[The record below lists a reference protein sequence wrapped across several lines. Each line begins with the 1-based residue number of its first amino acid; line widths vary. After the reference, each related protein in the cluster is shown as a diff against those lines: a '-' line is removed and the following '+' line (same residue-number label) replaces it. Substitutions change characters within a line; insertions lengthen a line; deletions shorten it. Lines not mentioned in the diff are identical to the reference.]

1 MAQLVYEY
9 DVVVVGAGHAGVEA
23 ALAAARMGLS
33 TALLT
38 MNADTVA
45 QMSCNPA
52 IGGIAKGQI
61 VREIDALGG
70 EMGKVIDAAGIQF
83 RMLNRT
89 KGPAMHSPRA
99 QADKKLYQFTMK
111 HRVEA
116 QPGLTLRQEIVEAI
130 VLEDCGLRIADS
142 GFKTPTSIRNPQS
155 AIRNRVLGV
164 LARGDTLYRSR
175 AIVLT
180 TGTFLKALMHM
191 GEAKTRGGRA
201 GDQSAETLS
210 DSLTACGF
218 ELARFKTGTPCRLN
232 GRTIDFDRVEPQPG
246 DFEPRPFSFA
256 TERLTQDQLDCYIT
270 YTNETVHRLI
280 RQNLH
285 RAPMYSGQIRSRG
298 PRYCPSIED
307 KVVRFADKDRHQ
319 IFLEPEGRNTLEYYC
334 NGISTSLP
342 NDVQQAM
349 IRLIPGLERAEIL
362 RWGYAVEY
370 DYAPPTQL
378 RPTLETK
385 SVDGL
390 FFAGQIN
397 GTTGYEE
404 AAAQGL
410 LAGVNAA
417 LKVKGEPPLIL
428 DRSQAYI
435 GVLID
440 DLVTKGVDE
449 PYRMF
454 TSRAEYRLLLRH
466 DNADRRLTR
475 LGRRVGLVGED
486 AWNRLRR
493 KEDAIARLT
502 EYLRSHRHGQDT
514 LLRWLRRPEIHWARL
529 CDMDPA
535 LRVIEAPA
543 DAVEQVVLEAQY
555 AGYVERQAAQIERF
569 QRLESRPIP
578 PHFDFAAVPQL
589 RAEAREKL
597 SRIRPGNLGQASRI
611 SGITAADVA
620 LLLLYIDQGTR
631 RPATEQTPLAADP

>member
-1 MAQLVYEY
+1 MYPLTYDF

-23 ALAAARMGLS
+23 ALAAARMGLR

-38 MNADTVA
+38 MNADAVA

-52 IGGIAKGQI
+52 IGGVAKGQI

-70 EMGKVIDAAGIQF
+70 EMGKVIDESAIQF

-116 QPGLTLRQEIVEAI
+116 QAGLTLRQETVEALL
-130 VLEDCGLRIADS
+130 LEDLPAS
-142 GFKTPTSIRNPQS
+142 GESVAR
-155 AIRNRVLGV
+155 RRVAGV
-164 LARGDTLYRSR
+164 VARGDTLYRAR
-175 AIVLT
+175 AVVLT
-180 TGTFLKALMHM
+180 TGTFLKAVMHT

-201 GDQSAETLS
+201 GDGTSESLS
-210 DSLTACGF
+210 DSLAQCGF

-232 GRTIDFDRVEPQPG
+232 GRTIDFSRCERQPG
-246 DFEPRPFSFA
+246 DAEPRPFSFG
-256 TERLTQDQLDCYIT
+256 TQRIRQPQVDCHIT
-270 YTNETVHRLI
+270 YTNPAVHDVI
-280 RQNLH
+280 RANLH
-285 RAPMYSGQIRSRG
+285 RAPMYSGQITSRG
-298 PRYCPSIED
+298 PRYCPSVED
-307 KVVRFADKDRHQ
+307 KVVRFADRDRHQ

-342 NDVQQAM
+342 KDVQQEM
-349 IRLIPGLERAEIL
+349 LRHIGGLENAEVL

-385 SVDGL
+385 PVEGL
-390 FFAGQIN
+390 YFAGQIN

-410 LAGVNAA
+410 MAGINAA
-417 LKVKGEPPLIL
+417 LKVRGGSPLVL

-440 DLVTKGVDE
+440 DLVTRGVDE

-466 DNADRRLTR
+466 DNADRRLTP
-475 LGRRVGLVGED
+475 LGRRIGLVCD
-486 AWNRLRR
+486 DDWSRFRR
-493 KEDAIARLT
+493 KEEAIAELT
-502 EYLRSHRHGQDT
+502 GYLESHRHGPDT
-514 LLRWLRRPEIHWARL
+514 LQQWLRRTEVTWDDVL
-529 CDMDPA
+529 GMDPDLGKKGFA
-535 LRVIEAPA
+535 PEVI
-543 DAVEQVVLEAQY
+543 EQVVLEAKY
-555 AGYVERQAAQIERF
+555 CGYIGRQAAAVERF
-569 QRLESRPIP
+569 RRLEERPIP
-578 PHFDFAAVPQL
+578 AHFDYAAVPQL
-589 RAEAREKL
+589 RAEAKEKL
-597 SRIRPGNLGQASRI
+597 SKVRPANLGQAGRV
-611 SGITAADVA
+611 SGINPVDLAV
-620 LLLLYIDQGTR
+620 LLMYLED
-631 RPATEQTPLAADP
+631 

>member
-1 MAQLVYEY
+1 MRGLTYEF

-23 ALAAARMGLS
+23 ALAAARMGLR

-52 IGGIAKGQI
+52 IGGVAKGQI

-70 EMGKVIDAAGIQF
+70 EMGKVIDATGIQF

-99 QADKKLYQFTMK
+99 QADKKHYQITMK

-116 QPGLTLRQEIVEAI
+116 QAGLTLRQEIVEAI
-130 VLEDCGLRIADS
+130 HLEDHPSINDS
-142 GFKTPTSIRNPQS
+142 HPGR
-155 AIRNRVLGV
+155 RVVGV
-164 LARGDTLYRSR
+164 QTKGGTLYRAK

-201 GDQSAETLS
+201 GDQSAESLS
-210 DSLTACGF
+210 DSLTSCGF
-218 ELARFKTGTPCRLN
+218 QLARFKTGTPCRLN
-232 GRTIDFDRVEPQPG
+232 GRTIDFSKLEVQPG
-246 DFEPRPFSFA
+246 DPDPQPFSFS
-256 TERLTQDQLDCYIT
+256 TETITQCQLDCHIT
-270 YTNETVHRLI
+270 YTNQAVHDLI
-280 RQNLH
+280 RANLV
-285 RAPMYSGQIRSRG
+285 RAPMYSGQIQSRG

-307 KVVRFADKDRHQ
+307 KVVRFADKERHQ

-342 NDVQQAM
+342 NDVQHG
-349 IRLIPGLERAEIL
+349 ILRLIPGLENAEVM

-370 DYAPPTQL
+370 DFAPPTQL
-378 RPTLETK
+378 HPTLETK
-385 SVDGL
+385 LVDGL

-410 LAGVNAA
+410 MAGINAA
-417 LKVKGEPPLIL
+417 LKIKGEPPLIL
-428 DRSQAYI
+428 DRGQAYV

-466 DNADRRLTR
+466 DNADRRLTP
-475 LGRRVGLVGED
+475 LGRRVGLVTD
-486 AWNRLRR
+486 DVWDRVQR
-493 KEDAIARLT
+493 KEQAMAAIT
-502 EYLRSHRHGQDT
+502 EQLRSRRHGQDT
-514 LLRWLRRPEIHWARL
+514 LEKILRRPDVDWTQL
-529 CDMDPA
+529 CELEPA
-535 LRVIEAPA
+535 LGEFNASPA
-543 DAVEQVVLEAQY
+543 AVEQVVLEAKY
-555 AGYVERQAAQIERF
+555 SGYIDRQAAQVERF
-569 QRLESRPIP
+569 QRLESRTIP
-578 PHFDFAAVPQL
+578 SHFDYMAVPQL
-589 RAEAREKL
+589 RAEAKEKL
-597 SRIRPGNLGQASRI
+597 TRIRPINLGQAGRI
-611 SGITAADVA
+611 SGISPAD
-620 LLLLYIDQGTR
+620 
-631 RPATEQTPLAADP
+631 LAVVLMYLKSP

>member
-1 MAQLVYEY
+1 MTELVFEF

-23 ALAAARMGLS
+23 ALAASRMGLR

-38 MNADTVA
+38 MSADTVA

-52 IGGIAKGQI
+52 IGGVAKGQI

-70 EMGKVIDAAGIQF
+70 EMGKGIDATGIQF

-116 QPGLTLRQEIVEAI
+116 QPGLTLRQEIIEGILIERMKV
-130 VLEDCGLRIADS
+130 V
-142 GFKTPTSIRNPQS
+142 
-155 AIRNRVLGV
+155 GV
-164 LARGDTLYRSR
+164 LARGDTLYR
-175 AIVLT
+175 APAVVLT
-180 TGTFLKALMHM
+180 TGTFLKALMHT
-191 GEAKTRGGRA
+191 GESKTRGGRA
-201 GDQSAETLS
+201 GDESAEGLS
-210 DSLTACGF
+210 DSLTSCGF
-218 ELARFKTGTPCRLN
+218 ELARFKTGTPCRIN
-232 GRTIDFDRVEPQPG
+232 GRTIDFSKTEPQPG
-246 DFEPRPFSFA
+246 DAEPRQFSFA
-256 TERLTQDQLDCYIT
+256 TERIAQEQIPCHIT
-270 YTNETVHRLI
+270 YTNEAVHELI
-280 RQNLH
+280 RANLQ
-285 RAPMYSGQIRSRG
+285 RAPMYSGQIQSRG

-349 IRLIPGLERAEIL
+349 LARIPGLECAEIL

-385 SVDGL
+385 LVDGL

-410 LAGVNAA
+410 MAGINAA
-417 LKVKGEPPLIL
+417 LKVKSEQGLIL

-466 DNADRRLTR
+466 DNADRRLSP
-475 LGRRVGLVGED
+475 LGRRIGLVAD
-486 AWNRLRR
+486 NAWERLHK
-493 KEDAIARLT
+493 KEQGIAALT
-502 EYLRSHRHGQDT
+502 SL
-514 LLRWLRRPEIHWARL
+514 
-529 CDMDPA
+529 
-535 LRVIEAPA
+535 
-543 DAVEQVVLEAQY
+543 
-555 AGYVERQAAQIERF
+555 
-569 QRLESRPIP
+569 
-578 PHFDFAAVPQL
+578 
-589 RAEAREKL
+589 
-597 SRIRPGNLGQASRI
+597 
-611 SGITAADVA
+611 
-620 LLLLYIDQGTR
+620 
-631 RPATEQTPLAADP
+631 

>member
-1 MAQLVYEY
+1 MRRLEY
-9 DVVVVGAGHAGVEA
+9 DFDVVVVGAGHAGVEA
-23 ALAAARMGLS
+23 ALAAARMGLR

-52 IGGIAKGQI
+52 IGGVAKGQI

-70 EMGKVIDAAGIQF
+70 EMGKVTDASGIQF

-130 VLEDCGLRIADS
+130 LLEDTKS
-142 GFKTPTSIRNPQS
+142 SQ
-155 AIRNRVLGV
+155 RVVGV
-164 LARGDTLYRSR
+164 QTKGATFYR
-175 AIVLT
+175 AKAVVLT

-191 GEAKTRGGRA
+191 GEAKTKGGRA
-201 GDQSAETLS
+201 GDQSAESLS
-210 DSLTACGF
+210 DSLTSCGF
-218 ELARFKTGTPCRLN
+218 QLARFKTGTPCRLN
-232 GRTIDFDRVEPQPG
+232 GRTIDFSKLEVQPG
-246 DFEPRPFSFA
+246 DTDPQPFSFSTDA
-256 TERLTQDQLDCYIT
+256 ITQSQLDCHIT
-270 YTNETVHRLI
+270 YTNEAVHEVI
-280 RQNLH
+280 RANLD
-285 RAPMYSGQIRSRG
+285 RAPMYSGQIKSRG

-307 KVVRFADKDRHQ
+307 KVVRFADKERHQ
-319 IFLEPEGRNTLEYYC
+319 IFLEPEGRNTWEYYC

-342 NDVQQAM
+342 NDVQQEM
-349 IRLIPGLERAEIL
+349 LRLIPGLEKAEVM

-370 DYAPPTQL
+370 DFAPPTQL
-378 RPTLETK
+378 HPTLETK
-385 SVDGL
+385 LVDGL

-410 LAGVNAA
+410 MAGINAA
-417 LKVKGEPPLIL
+417 LKIKGEPSLIL

-440 DLVTKGVDE
+440 DLVTKGADE

-466 DNADRRLTR
+466 DNADRRLAP
-475 LGRRVGLVGED
+475 LGRRVGLVTDDGWD
-486 AWNRLRR
+486 RLQR
-493 KEDAIARLT
+493 KEKAMADIT
-502 EYLRSHRHGQDT
+502 EILRSHRHGQDT
-514 LLRWLRRPEIHWARL
+514 LEKILRRPDVDWDQL
-529 CDMDPA
+529 CELEPA
-535 LRVIEAPA
+535 LRAFNTSPEVAVVRGSPDPAPTH
-543 DAVEQVVLEAQY
+543 DRRSPKSEAVEQVVLEAKY
-555 AGYVERQAAQIERF
+555 SGYIDRQAAQVERF

-578 PHFDFAAVPQL
+578 AHFDYLAVPQL
-589 RAEAREKL
+589 RAEAKEKL
-597 SRIRPGNLGQASRI
+597 TRIRPTNLGQAGRI
-611 SGITAADVA
+611 SGISPAD
-620 LLLLYIDQGTR
+620 
-631 RPATEQTPLAADP
+631 LAVVLMYLKSG